1 MLAVYS
7 SGDAIRTFLLSL
19 VLIALWG
26 FGIWLLV
33 AACRNRSVQLWVKGL
48 LVLLVI
54 ILPPLGFFGCLAFWL
69 DSRRSR
75 YQTVWESAL
84 RQRVVVGPAEL
95 HRLDGSVVIVE
106 AGQRWEPLPDP
117 PPAANA

>member
-1 MLAVYS
+1 VLTVYS
-7 SGDAIRTFLLSL
+7 TGEAIGAFLLALGLL
-19 VLIALWG
+19 VLWG
-26 FGIWLLV
+26 LGIWLLV
-33 AACRNRSVQLWVKGL
+33 AACRNRSVQLWVKVL

-54 ILPPLGFFGCLAFWL
+54 ILPVLGFFGCLAFWL

-84 RQRVVVGPAEL
+84 RQRVVVGPAEV

-106 AGQRWEPLPDP
+106 AGQRWE
-117 PPAANA
+117 A